1 LFDQKSGS
9 HLRLDRAT
17 DVGDDDVILLLG
29 LSRWVNK
36 GVAIIVEHIS
46 RLKLLI
52 LKTLMN
58 NRLEEENEFI
68 V

>member
-1 LFDQKSGS
+1 
-9 HLRLDRAT
+9 
-17 DVGDDDVILLLG
+17 LLG